1 MAKFTLTKEYVA
13 ARLEPVAKAG
23 DWSAFVGD
31 IDPAVRWV
39 IGSETNDPAR
49 MTGVYNLASW
59 TTMVAGPLRARLAD
73 GVKANILSLE
83 VVGTKAI
90 IEILGEA
97 TQKNGQP
104 YNNRYAWFL
113 TYSEET
119 GKIVQIAEYLDTALV
134 QDVVRTNP
142 L

>member
-13 ARLEPVAKAG
+13 ALLEPITKAG
-23 DWSAFVGD
+23 DWSTFVGD

-39 IGSETNDPAR
+39 IGSEKKDPAR

-59 TTMVAGPLRARLAD
+59 RTEVGASVPLGSRLKD
-73 GVKANILSLE
+73 GAKISVLSLE

-90 IEILGEA
+90 VEIHSER
-97 TQKNGQP
+97 TKKNGQP
-104 YNNRYAWFL
+104 YNTQHAWFL

-119 GKIVQIAEYLDTALV
+119 GNCADL
-134 QDVVRTNP
+134 R
-142 L
+142 